1 MLRLLL
7 YQAQMRR
14 IALLSLLLV
23 VVFAGLGHT
32 AGTFSDELIRIPVIS
47 SYHSGLSTSYQ
58 QTADISGLLDG
69 REVSPNIALMESRQ
83 FYATHKTAV
92 WTAASVFIIL
102 LSFLTLLS
110 IYTLLRRRTEAT
122 LRESEEKL
130 KSTLASMDDLV
141 FVLDK
146 DGIFE
151 SFYQPSDASGLYV
164 SSEQFLGRSYREI
177 MPPQVVKIFDDAI
190 DKVSL
195 TGAVERIYYELGILD
210 ERKCYSANISLR
222 KNGAGRPAGF
232 TIVSR
237 DVTERIRTEESLRE
251 RQARLDSI
259 IRVAPTGI
267 GVVVDRVLTEVN
279 DRICEMTG
287 YPREELIGKS
297 ARMLY
302 PTNEDFNFVGTEKY
316 RQIYEEG
323 VGAVE
328 THWQKKDGTIIDIF
342 LSSTAIVPGDLSA
355 GVIFTALEISERK
368 QAEESLLKS
377 EAKYRT
383 LTEKMNDMVWM
394 ADMDLKITY
403 MSPSITKILGYT
415 PQERLGHSVM
425 ETLTPESYAQ
435 ALDLLS
441 RERRREK
448 EEGVD
453 PERSVTVEMEY
464 YHKNGSVIWLENVLS
479 GVRDD
484 TGRLIGIHGVSR
496 DITGRRQAEDELQK
510 SEAKYRFLT
519 EKTNDMIWMTDLD
532 FHVTYISP
540 SIEKVLG
547 FTIEERLRQDPKTM
561 MTPESHEKAMNILM
575 DELSHDQ
582 DEGVDPDRTIICEVE
597 NYHKNGSIVW
607 TENVV
612 SAIRD
617 ETGRITGL
625 HGVSRDITERK
636 RAEDELSKSEAKYRF
651 LTEKMND
658 MIWTVDLNFKTT
670 YVSPSIDKVLGF
682 TVEERLRQEPLE
694 MITPESYANVQ
705 AILRKELER
714 DQAEGVDP
722 DRTITFEVEFYH
734 KNGSTV
740 WTENVVSAIR
750 NENGHIVGIHG
761 VSRDISQSRRIEM
774 QLRQAQKMEAMGTL
788 AGGIAHDFNNI
799 LSAIIGYTE
808 LAQDYVTEGSKV
820 QRNLDEVLKAGL
832 RARDLVRQI
841 LTFSRQVEGERKP
854 VQVHLI
860 VKEALKLLRSSIP
873 STIKIREDIDTKS
886 GMVIADPTQIHQV
899 IMNLCTNAYQAMD
912 DHGGL
917 MHVVLEKVMVDSDFI
932 KIHPQLQEGPYI
944 RLSVNDTGEGIDS
957 QTLERIF
964 DPFFTT
970 KSQGKG
976 TGLGLATVHGIVTNL
991 QGIIHVDSTV
1001 GQGSTFS
1008 VYLPCTEKGISDQK
1022 IMKEGFPHGQGERIL
1037 LIDDETSIVQIEKQM
1052 LEDLGYIVTI
1062 KTDSI
1067 EALESFRMLP
1077 DQFDL
1082 VITDMTMP
1090 NLTGVDLSHRILEI
1104 RPDIPIILC
1113 TGFSD
1118 KINKERAQ
1126 ELGIQEYLEKPFDKA
1141 AFAWAINRALHK
1153 RSQV

>member
-1 MLRLLL
+1 MHRPLSYRS
-7 YQAQMRR
+7 QMRWR
-14 IALLSLLLV
+14 AMLCLLLV
-23 VVFAGLGHT
+23 LLFADLGYA
-32 AGTFSDELIRIPVIS
+32 AGPFSEELIRVPVIS
-47 SYHSGLSTSYQ
+47 SYHYELSTSFQ
-58 QTADISGLLDG
+58 QKADIQRLFEG
-69 REVSPNIALMESRQ
+69 RRVSPDIKIIDSRY
-83 FYATHKTAV
+83 FYTTHRTAV
-92 WTAASVFIIL
+92 WTAGSVFIIL
-102 LSFLTLLS
+102 LLFTILLTIHILM
-110 IYTLLRRRTEAT
+110 RRKTEAI

-146 DGIFE
+146 EGVLE
-151 SFYQPSDASGLYV
+151 SFYQPSDESRMYV
-164 SSEQFLGRSYREI
+164 STEQFLGRSYKEI
-177 MPPQVVKIFDDAI
+177 MPPQVVEIFDDAI
-190 DKVSL
+190 NKVTR
-195 TGAVERIYYELGILD
+195 TGEVQRVYYEVGILE
-210 ERKCYSANISLR
+210 ERKCFSAHVSMR
-222 KNGAGRPAGF
+222 KDGAGGAAGF
-232 TIVSR
+232 TVVSR
-237 DVTERIRTEESLRE
+237 DVTERIRTEEILRE

-267 GVVVDRVLTEVN
+267 GVVVDRILTEVN

-287 YPREELIGKS
+287 YTREELLGKS
-297 ARMLY
+297 TRILY
-302 PTNEDFNFVGTEKY
+302 PTNKDFNFVGTEKY
-316 RQIYEEG
+316 RQIHEEG

-328 THWQKKDGTIIDIF
+328 TRWQRKDGTVIDIF

-403 MSPSITKILGYT
+403 MSPSVIKILGYT

-453 PERSVTVEMEY
+453 PDRSVTVEMEY
-464 YHKNGSVIWLENVLS
+464 YHKDGSTVWLENVLS
-479 GVRDD
+479 GIRDE
-484 TGRLIGIHGVSR
+484 TGKLIGIHGVSR
-496 DITGRRQAEDELQK
+496 DITGRKQAEEELLK

-519 EKTNDMIWMTDLD
+519 EKTNDIIWMTDLD

-547 FTIEERLRQDPKTM
+547 FTIEERLRQDPRTM
-561 MTPESHEKAMNILM
+561 MTHESHEKAKDILM
-575 DELSHDQ
+575 YELTHDQ
-582 DEGVDPDRTIICEVE
+582 DVGVDPDRTITCEVE

-636 RAEDELSKSEAKYRF
+636 RTEEELQKSEAKYRF

-670 YVSPSIDKVLGF
+670 YVSPSIEKVLGF
-682 TVEERLRQEPLE
+682 TVEERLRQDPLE
-694 MITPESYANVQ
+694 MITPESYANTQ

-714 DQAEGVDP
+714 DQEEGVDP
-722 DRTITFEVEFYH
+722 DRMITFEMECYH
-734 KNGSTV
+734 KDGSTV

-750 NENGHIVGIHG
+750 DENGHIIGIHG
-761 VSRDISQSRRIEM
+761 VSRDNSQSRRIEM

-820 QRNLDEVLKAGL
+820 QRNLEEVLKAGL

-860 VKEALKLLRSSIP
+860 VNEALKLLRSSIP
-873 STIKIREDIDTKS
+873 STIKIRESIDKKS

-899 IMNLCTNAYQAMD
+899 VMNLCTNAYQAMD
-912 DHGGL
+912 DHGGV
-917 MHVVLEKVMVDSDFI
+917 MHVALEKIMVDSDFI
-932 KIHPQLQEGPYI
+932 KIQPQLQEGPYI
-944 RLSVNDTGEGIDS
+944 RLSVSDTGEGMDS
-957 QTLERIF
+957 PTLERIF

-970 KSQGKG
+970 KTQGKG

-1008 VYLPCTEKGISDQK
+1008 VYLPCTEKGMSDHK
-1022 IMKEGFPHGQGERIL
+1022 IMKDVFPHGQGERIL

-1052 LEDLGYIVTI
+1052 LEDLGYIVTTR
-1062 KTDSI
+1062 TDSM
-1067 EALESFRMLP
+1067 EALEGFRMLP

-1090 NLTGVDLSHRILEI
+1090 NLTGVDLSHKILEI

-1141 AFAWAINRALHK
+1141 DFARAINRALHK
-1153 RSQV
+1153 RF